1 MPTPGISRDVPLR
14 AYDHLTELLLG
25 SGDEGGT
32 TRPQVAALVAALR
45 EEGRGTEALAA
56 DSLFTM
62 VAHVDYGKNDK
73 IGAEHFSRA
82 RAFFA
87 KKLHHRGGPLSDA
100 ELALMSPT
108 LRALVEIGQFIN
120 QEKRPGRIPHHI
132 PRQGMDHVAALMLRM
147 TRPEGV
153 ITRHDRDLMVY
164 ALFERGRGTEAL
176 AVRYF
181 FNFIDHRSGS
191 VIERITPAE
200 IESAIEYSDLKLLR
214 NKDLD
219 NNGYSSDEV
228 ENFSTT
234 AKAFLRVGQMI
245 EAGLIVSSADG

>member
-1 MPTPGISRDVPLR
+1 MAGEGISREIPLR
-14 AYDHLTELLLG
+14 AYDHLTTMLLG
-25 SGDEGGT
+25 AGSDGGV
-32 TRPQVAALVAALR
+32 RREDVATLVAALR
-45 EEGRGTEALAA
+45 KEGRGTEALAA

-62 VAHVDYGKNDK
+62 VAHVDYEKTNHLN
-73 IGAEHFSRA
+73 AEHFDRA
-82 RAFFA
+82 RSFFA
-87 KKLHHRGGPLSDA
+87 KKLYHRGGVISAA

-108 LRALVEIGQFIN
+108 LRALVEIGQFLDSDR
-120 QEKRPGRIPHHI
+120 RPGRIPHHV
-132 PRQGMDHVAALMLRM
+132 PRQGMDHVAALLLRM

-153 ITRHDRDLMVY
+153 ITRDDRDLMVF

-191 VIERITPAE
+191 LVEKISPEEIAAAIT
-200 IESAIEYSDLKLLR
+200 YSDEKLLR

-219 NNGYSSDEV
+219 NNGYSTDEV
-228 ENFSTT
+228 ARFSTT

-245 EAGLIVSSADG
+245 EAGLIQTAH